1 MASSRWLH
9 SSLIFLWHSVAFF
22 RGIDECKLGIL
33 PATAWSNNPSWSGPI
48 DGNVRWHFHFFG
60 GRRYSDW
67 IPTVPWPWAVL
78 ALSTK
83 QYVHTYH
90 ETRHK
95 SLSLRWTLNQV
106 VVSGWGKK
114 GLLRTRGAK
123 RKHPVHH
130 IIAYVKKTTRL
141 GNVKGALN
149 VFIRLF
155 LQTVGWKLALQRM
168 LYVFG
173 SRHLNFFDP
182 SSRPW
187 LYISGS
193 VFRWGHMQTVDSP
206 NKKMTNMNLF
216 YDPFILKPPHDLTTL
231 KMQRDEYVINMSL
244 TLTLTLPIT
253 VCSIS

>member
-9 SSLIFLWHSVAFF
+9 SSLFLWHRIAFF
-22 RGIDECKLGIL
+22 RATDERKLGIL

-48 DGNVRWHFHFFG
+48 DGDVRWQFHFFL
-60 GRRYSDW
+60 GRRRSDW

-106 VVSGWGKK
+106 VVSGWGRK

-141 GNVKGALN
+141 GNVKGVLN
-149 VFIRLF
+149 VFIRLL
-155 LQTVGWKLALQRM
+155 LQTLGRKLAHAVCIWLQASEFLWPFLKAM
-168 LYVFG
+168 T
-173 SRHLNFFDP
+173 LNFMFN
-182 SSRPW
+182 
-187 LYISGS
+187 I
-193 VFRWGHMQTVDSP
+193 
-206 NKKMTNMNLF
+206 
-216 YDPFILKPPHDLTTL
+216 
-231 KMQRDEYVINMSL
+231 
-244 TLTLTLPIT
+244 
-253 VCSIS
+253 